1 MEDESILVEDDE
13 YISVDVL
20 ELELELGLEVVS
32 VIVVESSL
40 ASIAKDEV
48 FFCSFLFMWIFSSSG
63 SAGNKSGW
71 TK

>member
-1 MEDESILVEDDE
+1 MEDDE

-20 ELELELGLEVVS
+20 ELELEVVS

-40 ASIAKDEV
+40 ASIAEDEV
-48 FFCSFLFMWIFSSSG
+48 FFCSSLFMWTFSSSG
-63 SAGNKSGW
+63 SAGNISGW

>member
-1 MEDESILVEDDE
+1 MEDDE

-20 ELELELGLEVVS
+20 ELELELELEVVS

-40 ASIAKDEV
+40 ASIAEDEV
-48 FFCSFLFMWIFSSSG
+48 FFCSLLFMWIFSSSG
-63 SAGNKSGW
+63 SAGNISGW

>member
-20 ELELELGLEVVS
+20 ELELEVVS
-32 VIVVESSL
+32 VNVVESLL
-40 ASIAKDEV
+40 ASIAEDEV
-48 FFCSFLFMWIFSSSG
+48 FFCSLLFMWSFSSSD
-63 SAGNKSGW
+63 SAGNISGW

>member
-20 ELELELGLEVVS
+20 ELELEVVS
-32 VIVVESSL
+32 VNVVESLL
-40 ASIAKDEV
+40 ASIAEDEV
-48 FFCSFLFMWIFSSSG
+48 FFCSLLFMWIFSSSG
-63 SAGNKSGW
+63 FAGIMSGW

>member
-1 MEDESILVEDDE
+1 MEDDE

-20 ELELELGLEVVS
+20 ELELELEVFS
-32 VIVVESSL
+32 VNVVESSM
-40 ASIAKDEV
+40 ASIAEDEV
-48 FFCSFLFMWIFSSSG
+48 FFCSLLFMWIFSSSG